1 MSNVYQQMKEA
12 MWGAGLVRGLTGGQK
27 NTGAGAGEGID
38 SFFVIL
44 QIFGLRFA
52 FRFALLAKNTTRILI
67 PPSHPPPS
75 LNTFINYVK
84 SSIDRPYRIQSTPM
98 ASIATSN
105 ED

>member
-38 SFFVIL
+38 SL
-44 QIFGLRFA
+44 FGLRFA
-52 FRFALLAKNTTRILI
+52 FRFALLAKNKKHHSILI

-75 LNTFINYVK
+75 LDTFINYVK

>member
-12 MWGAGLVRGLTGGQK
+12 MWGAGLVRGLTGEQK

-38 SFFVIL
+38 SFFVIR
-44 QIFGLRFA
+44 FVLRFVI
-52 FRFALLAKNTTRILI
+52 FRFALLAAPIA
-67 PPSHPPPS
+67 PSHPPSSPCDTLS
-75 LNTFINYVK
+75 YFKHVK
-84 SSIDRPYRIQSTPM
+84 SSIGRPNRIQSTLM

>member
-44 QIFGLRFA
+44 QYSAFVLRFVS
-52 FRFALLAKNTTRILI
+52 RCWQK
-67 PPSHPPPS
+67 
-75 LNTFINYVK
+75 
-84 SSIDRPYRIQSTPM
+84 TPLE
-98 ASIATSN
+98 S
-105 ED
+105 

>member
-44 QIFGLRFA
+44 QILIFQYSAFVLRFVS
-52 FRFALLAKNTTRILI
+52 RCWQK
-67 PPSHPPPS
+67 
-75 LNTFINYVK
+75 
-84 SSIDRPYRIQSTPM
+84 TPLE
-98 ASIATSN
+98 S
-105 ED
+105 